1 MISVGRCLQQEK
13 MRQLHTPL
21 NQDMQQQTLCHK
33 DRAWAGG
40 GGGGGGGAGC
50 AGAAGCIVIPASS
63 MHSNKKEF
71 SLEWG
76 FQT

>member
-1 MISVGRCLQQEK
+1 MGVEHDGSVPPAGK
-13 MRQLHTPL
+13 MRQVHTTL
-21 NQDMQQQTLCHK
+21 NQDMQQQNLCHK

-40 GGGGGGGAGC
+40 GGGGGGGA
-50 AGAAGCIVIPASS
+50 AGCIVIPASS
-63 MHSNKKEF
+63 VHSNKKEF